1 MKMCEFCTTDEFGE
15 YESQSQTALSAQT
28 DKVRGF
34 TETIDFDIAE
44 NGKSSISI
52 YEQNGEHFTLIYF
65 RKRFKYCPFCGK
77 KLPGRK

>member
-1 MKMCEFCTTDEFGE
+1 MCEFCTTDEFGE
-15 YESQSQTALSAQT
+15 FESITALSTET

-34 TETIDFDIAE
+34 TETVDLDIRE
-44 NGKSSISI
+44 NGMTSISF
-52 YEQNGEHFTLIYF
+52 YEPLGKHYTLVRF